1 MWLETPV
8 FKEDME
14 QIVQSDFIHWKRLDR
29 KTVFI
34 TGATGLIGYY
44 MTNALLYRN
53 LTRGS
58 DIRILA
64 LVRSEE
70 KARAMYRAQLETA
83 EGQLQFIP
91 GDLEAVPEI
100 REKVDYIIHG
110 GGPTASR
117 FFVEHP
123 VETIRT
129 ALSGTIE
136 MLELGRKN
144 HAEGMVYLSSME
156 VYGTNTEERKITERS
171 PAFLDTMSARN
182 SYPESKRMCENLCV
196 SYFSEY
202 KVPVNI
208 IRLTQTFGPGV
219 TADDQRVFAQFM
231 RSCIS
236 GEDIVLLTE
245 GKTRRS
251 YLYLA
256 DAATAILAALLYD
269 TYGEAYNAANED
281 TYCSIKEMAEMA
293 AEELGGGRVQV
304 RVQPTGEDRTKAYLP
319 TAYTDLE
326 TKKLKQLGWRCRTE
340 LKEIFRRTA
349 ACWNER

>member
-70 KARAMYRAQLETA
+70 KARAMYGEQLKSA
-83 EGQLQFIP
+83 KGRLQFIL
-91 GDLEAVPEI
+91 GDLEDLPEI
-100 REKVDYIIHG
+100 DEKVDYVIHG

-123 VETIRT
+123 VETIRI
-129 ALSGTIE
+129 ALNGTIE
-136 MLELGRKN
+136 ILELSRKN
-144 HAEGMVYLSSME
+144 HVEGMVYLSSME
-156 VYGTNTEERKITERS
+156 VYGTNTNGQKITERS
-171 PAFLDTMSARN
+171 PAFLDTMAARN

-196 SYFSEY
+196 SYYSEY
-202 KVPVNI
+202 EVPVNV

-236 GEDIVLLTE
+236 GDDIILLTE

-256 DAATAILAALLYD
+256 DAVTAILTVLLHD
-269 TYGEAYNAANED
+269 SYGEAYNAANEE
-281 TYCSIKEMAEMA
+281 TYCSVKEMAELA
-293 AEELGGGRVQV
+293 AGELGRGQVQV
-304 RVQPTGEDRTKAYLP
+304 RVQTAGDEQVKAYLP

-326 TKKLKQLGWRCRTE
+326 TGKLKKTGWYCRVG
-340 LKEIFRRTA
+340 LKEMLHRTVS
-349 ACWNER
+349 CWNDQ